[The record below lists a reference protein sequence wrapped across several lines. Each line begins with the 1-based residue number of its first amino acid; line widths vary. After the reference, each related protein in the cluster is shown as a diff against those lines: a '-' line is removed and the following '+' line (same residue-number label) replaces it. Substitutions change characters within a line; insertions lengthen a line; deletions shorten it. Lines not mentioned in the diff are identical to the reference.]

1 MESESALYIAVLAV
15 LILLSAYF
23 SATETAFTSLN
34 QIRMK
39 KMAADGDKKAKL
51 ALKIFEDYDNLLST
65 ILIGNNIVNIASASL
80 ATAIFTKWLGDAG
93 VTISTIVMTIVVL
106 IFGEISPKSIAKEKP
121 ESFSKFSAPI
131 MRVLIICLKPV
142 NFLFSQ
148 WKKLL
153 MKLAKIGDKKSGIT
167 EEELKTIVDE
177 VQQDG
182 VIDSHEGELLRSA
195 LDFGDLEVSEILTP
209 RVDVEAVEEDDSLEE
224 LERVFRESGFSRIP
238 VYKETLDNITGVI
251 YQKDFYNKHDNKY
264 LRVTDLMRETIY
276 VSENMLVFKLLR
288 LMQRSKVH
296 MAVVVDEFGG
306 TVGIITIEDILEELV
321 GEIYDEHEEV
331 LEEIRK
337 VGENRFII
345 DCSINFED
353 MMEYFGCTPEEE
365 YDFVTV
371 SGWVMYQLGKIPEL
385 GDTFTYQN
393 FTVTVTKTDS
403 RRVTEIE
410 IVNSKSE

>member
-93 VTISTIVMTIVVL
+93 VTISTAVMTIVVL
-106 IFGEISPKSIAKEKP
+106 IFGEVSPKSIAKEKP

-142 NFLFSQ
+142 NFIFSQ

-209 RVDVEAVEEDDSLEE
+209 RVDVEAVEEDDSLDE

-238 VYKETLDNITGVI
+238 VYKETLDNITGVV

-371 SGWVMYQLGKIPEL
+371 SGWVMYELGKIPEP
-385 GDTFTYQN
+385 GDTFTYKN

>member
-1 MESESALYIAVLAV
+1 MGSESALYIAVLAV

-93 VTISTIVMTIVVL
+93 VTISTAVMTVVVL

-224 LERVFRESGFSRIP
+224 LECVFRESGFSRIP
-238 VYKETLDNITGVI
+238 VYKETLDNITGVV

-264 LRVTDLMRETIY
+264 LRVTDIMRETIY

-321 GEIYDEHEEV
+321 GEIYDEHEEI

-337 VGENRFII
+337 IGDNRFII

-353 MMEYFGCTPEEE
+353 MMEYFGCTPKEE

-371 SGWVMYQLGKIPEL
+371 SGWVMYQLGKIPEP

>member
-80 ATAIFTKWLGDAG
+80 ATVIFIKWFGDAG
-93 VTISTIVMTIVVL
+93 VTISTAVMTVVVL

-131 MRVLIICLKPV
+131 MRVLLICFKPV
-142 NFLFSQ
+142 NFLFFQ

-153 MKLAKIGDKKSGIT
+153 MKLAKIGDKKSSIT

-209 RVDVEAVEEDDSLEE
+209 RVDVEAVEEEDSLEE

-238 VYKETLDNITGVI
+238 VYKETLDNITGVV

-371 SGWVMYQLGKIPEL
+371 SGWVMYQLGKIPEP

>member
-1 MESESALYIAVLAV
+1 MGSESALYIAVLAV

-93 VTISTIVMTIVVL
+93 VTISTAVMTVVVL

-238 VYKETLDNITGVI
+238 VYKETLDNITGVV

-371 SGWVMYQLGKIPEL
+371 SGWVMYELGKIPEP

>member
-80 ATAIFTKWLGDAG
+80 ATVIFTKWFGDAG
-93 VTISTIVMTIVVL
+93 VTISTAVMTVVVL

-142 NFLFSQ
+142 NFIFSQ

-153 MKLAKIGDKKSGIT
+153 MKLAKIGDKKSSIT

-371 SGWVMYQLGKIPEL
+371 SGWVMYQLGKIPEP

>member
-1 MESESALYIAVLAV
+1 MESDSALYIAVLAV

-39 KMAADGDKKAKL
+39 KMASDGDKKAKL

-80 ATAIFTKWLGDAG
+80 ATVIFTKWFQDAG
-93 VTISTIVMTIVVL
+93 VTISTVVMTVVVL

-131 MRVLIICLKPV
+131 MRVMIICFKPV
-142 NFLFSQ
+142 NFIFAQ
-148 WKKLL
+148 WKKFL
-153 MKLAKIGDKKSGIT
+153 MKLAKIGDKKSTIT

-251 YQKDFYNKHDNKY
+251 YQKDFYNKRENKY

-371 SGWVMYQLGKIPEL
+371 SGWVMYQLGKIPEP
-385 GDTFTYQN
+385 GDTFTYQS

-410 IVNSKSE
+410 LVNGKGE

>member
-39 KMAADGDKKAKL
+39 KMAADGDKKARL

-93 VTISTIVMTIVVL
+93 VTISTAVMTVVVL

-153 MKLAKIGDKKSGIT
+153 MKLAKIGDKKSSIT

-238 VYKETLDNITGVI
+238 VYKETLDNITGVV
-251 YQKDFYNKHDNKY
+251 YQKDFYSKHDNKY

-371 SGWVMYQLGKIPEL
+371 SGWVMYELGKIPEP

>member
-1 MESESALYIAVLAV
+1 MGSESALYIAVLAV

-93 VTISTIVMTIVVL
+93 VTISTAVMTVVVL

-153 MKLAKIGDKKSGIT
+153 MKLAKIGDKKSSIT

-238 VYKETLDNITGVI
+238 VYKETLDNITGVV

-371 SGWVMYQLGKIPEL
+371 SGWVMYQLGKIPEP

>member
-1 MESESALYIAVLAV
+1 MDSESSLYIAVLAV

-51 ALKIFEDYDNLLST
+51 ALKIFSDYDNLLST

-80 ATAIFTKWLGDAG
+80 ATVIFTKWFGDAG
-93 VTISTIVMTIVVL
+93 VTISTAVMTVVVL

-131 MRVLIICLKPV
+131 MRVLFICFKPV
-142 NFLFSQ
+142 NFIFSQ

-153 MKLAKIGDKKSGIT
+153 MKIMKIGDKKSSIT

-209 RVDVEAVEEDDSLEE
+209 RVDVEAVEEEDSLEE
-224 LERVFRESGFSRIP
+224 LEKVFMESGYSRIP
-238 VYKETLDNITGVI
+238 VYKETLDNITGVV
-251 YQKDFYNKHDNKY
+251 YQKDFYMKRDNKY
-264 LRVTDLMRETIY
+264 LHVTDLMRETIY

-353 MMEYFGCTPEEE
+353 MMEYFGYSPEEE

-371 SGWVMYQLGKIPEL
+371 SGWVMYQLGKIPEP
-385 GDTFTYQN
+385 GDTFTYDK

-410 IVNSKSE
+410 IVGGKAE

>member
-1 MESESALYIAVLAV
+1 MESDSALYIAVLAV

-39 KMAADGDKKAKL
+39 KMASDGDKKAKL

-80 ATAIFTKWLGDAG
+80 ATVIFTKWFQDAG
-93 VTISTIVMTIVVL
+93 VTISTVVMTVVVL

-131 MRVLIICLKPV
+131 MRVMIICFKPV
-142 NFLFSQ
+142 NFIFAQ

-153 MKLAKIGDKKSGIT
+153 MKLAKIGDKKSTIT

-251 YQKDFYNKHDNKY
+251 YQKDFYNKRENKY

-337 VGENRFII
+337 IGENRFII

-353 MMEYFGCTPEEE
+353 MMEYFGCAPEEE

-371 SGWVMYQLGKIPEL
+371 SGWVMYQLGKIPEP

-410 IVNSKSE
+410 LVNGKGE